1 MKNGMFTDFKRKK
14 EYSQRICLAETTLIK
29 GSKETSL
36 EVGQI
41 EIVSHPT
48 GYNGKKAASLVRY
61 IWETPVKLQTKGRV
75 TKELTHLLHKSQ
87 GQESQ

>member
-1 MKNGMFTDFKRKK
+1 MGCLQVSREKRI
-14 EYSQRICLAETTLIK
+14 YSQRICLAETTLIN

-36 EVGQI
+36 DVGRI

-48 GYNGKKAASLVRY
+48 GCNGKKAASLVRC
-61 IWETPVKLQTKGRV
+61 IWEIPVKPQTKGQV

-87 GQESQ
+87 GQERQ

>member
-1 MKNGMFTDFKRKK
+1 MNTAIFDEEWDVYRFQEKKRI
-14 EYSQRICLAETTLIK
+14 YSQRICLATTLIK

-48 GYNGKKAASLVRY
+48 GYNGKKVASLV
-61 IWETPVKLQTKGRV
+61 
-75 TKELTHLLHKSQ
+75 
-87 GQESQ
+87 